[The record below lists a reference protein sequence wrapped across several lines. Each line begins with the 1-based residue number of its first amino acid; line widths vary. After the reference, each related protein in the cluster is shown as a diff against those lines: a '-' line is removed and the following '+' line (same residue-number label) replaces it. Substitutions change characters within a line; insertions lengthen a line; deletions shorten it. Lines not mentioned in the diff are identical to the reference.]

1 MEVHLI
7 KEQQNLTHQQPIVNT
22 VYAQTVMHSF
32 DFDKTLLKMTYEPI
46 GIRIVYSKTR
56 LKGTCI

>member
-32 DFDKTLLKMTYEPI
+32 DFDKTLENDL
-46 GIRIVYSKTR
+46 
-56 LKGTCI
+56 